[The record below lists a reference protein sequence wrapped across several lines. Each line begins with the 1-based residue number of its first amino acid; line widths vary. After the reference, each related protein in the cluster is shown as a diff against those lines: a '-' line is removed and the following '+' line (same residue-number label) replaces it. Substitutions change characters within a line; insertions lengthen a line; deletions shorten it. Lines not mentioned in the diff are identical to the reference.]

1 MELIAKP
8 QPRETLLEKY
18 KSTKLPPS
26 PLQSTR
32 STNVQIGEYLYMLRP
47 ALYLLAMYIC
57 GRKSWLPWLLSLGL
71 DMSGVWYSSTSQ
83 ELGEKDREE
92 LSRRKL
98 QWCYYLLR
106 APFFEAIFQSPT
118 LSRVLERWKSAS
130 SVFSAAGS
138 VIEYVET
145 YRNYYFYVN
154 T

>member
-1 MELIAKP
+1 
-8 QPRETLLEKY
+8 
-18 KSTKLPPS
+18 
-26 PLQSTR
+26 
-32 STNVQIGEYLYMLRP
+32 
-47 ALYLLAMYIC
+47 MYIC

-83 ELGEKDREE
+83 ELGEKDWEE

-106 APFFEAIFQSPT
+106 APFFEAIFKSPT
-118 LSRVLERWKSAS
+118 LSRVLEKWKSAS

-138 VIEYVET
+138 VIEYVES